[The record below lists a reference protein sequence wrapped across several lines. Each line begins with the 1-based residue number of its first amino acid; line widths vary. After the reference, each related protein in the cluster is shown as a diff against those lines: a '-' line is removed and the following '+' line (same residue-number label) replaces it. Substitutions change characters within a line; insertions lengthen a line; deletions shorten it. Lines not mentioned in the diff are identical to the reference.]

1 MGSCAFA
8 NLEVSVASLESA
20 TNKTLVELD
29 TKNTFDQGIKDA
41 RAWVFLMDAEGKVV
55 GNQLS
60 PRPTQSHARHAD
72 ATGTPSW
79 TASPRPL
86 CTASL
91 AAELLRETALSFT
104 KPH

>member
-1 MGSCAFA
+1 MKHFLTLLFSLFMLSSAAFA

-55 GNQLS
+55 G
-60 PRPTQSHARHAD
+60 
-72 ATGTPSW
+72 G
-79 TASPRPL
+79 
-86 CTASL
+86 
-91 AAELLRETALSFT
+91 ETKGGKRLN
-104 KPH
+104 